1 MKLSRISKDKKEIRR
16 RLEQIEEPIRI
27 EEGCN
32 DIMAG
37 RYEKG
42 LQILEP
48 FLSSRFSDWWP
59 LHYYLGVAYREC
71 GRTEDAKER
80 LKQALRLNGS
90 HLETMQ
96 ELLDIY
102 RAEGD
107 EANVEKYSRKIR
119 MVQGLMTED
128 QKVNAEVIRKED
140 EKLQKNQPEML
151 EPEVISVE

>member
-1 MKLSRISKDKKEIRR
+1 
-16 RLEQIEEPIRI
+16 
-27 EEGCN
+27 
-32 DIMAG
+32 MAG

-48 FLSSRFSDWWP
+48 FLSSRFSAWWP
-59 LHYYLGVAYREC
+59 LHYYLGVAYRES

>member
-1 MKLSRISKDKKEIRR
+1 M
-16 RLEQIEEPIRI
+16 
-27 EEGCN
+27 
-32 DIMAG
+32 
-37 RYEKG
+37 
-42 LQILEP
+42 
-48 FLSSRFSDWWP
+48 
-59 LHYYLGVAYREC
+59 H
-71 GRTEDAKER
+71 
-80 LKQALRLNGS
+80 
-90 HLETMQ
+90 

-102 RAEGD
+102 RSEGD

>member
-1 MKLSRISKDKKEIRR
+1 M
-16 RLEQIEEPIRI
+16 
-27 EEGCN
+27 
-32 DIMAG
+32 
-37 RYEKG
+37 
-42 LQILEP
+42 
-48 FLSSRFSDWWP
+48 
-59 LHYYLGVAYREC
+59 AYREC

-102 RAEGD
+102 RAEDD
-107 EANVEKYSRKIR
+107 EANVEKYSRKIQ

-140 EKLQKNQPEML
+140 EKLQKNGPEML
-151 EPEVISVE
+151 EPEVIFS

>member
-1 MKLSRISKDKKEIRR
+1 M
-16 RLEQIEEPIRI
+16 
-27 EEGCN
+27 
-32 DIMAG
+32 
-37 RYEKG
+37 
-42 LQILEP
+42 
-48 FLSSRFSDWWP
+48 
-59 LHYYLGVAYREC
+59 AYREC